1 MTDHQYKRL
10 TKLLN
15 KTRKPLLQAC
25 QELNL
30 DVDMLD
36 YDVFEKHCS
45 QCTHCDIWG
54 TTHVPDLDYNPI
66 CKVCLDIVGM

>member
-25 QELNL
+25 QELGF
-30 DVDMLD
+30 DVDTLD
-36 YDVFEKHCS
+36 YDKFEKHCCP
-45 QCTHCDIWG
+45 CTHCDIWG
-54 TTHVPDLDYNPI
+54 TNHVPDLDDNPI
-66 CKVCLDIVGM
+66 CTVCFRLVGA